1 MDKKKERERER
12 NYRGV
17 TPERVDVISGG
28 EEERREEKKKIAV
41 ALASITSKRMPCQ
54 VIRTQHT
61 RQSSRVDGVK
71 KTSDSSK
78 ASKPISIRSELGKT
92 LTLCE

>member
-28 EEERREEKKKIAV
+28 EEERRKKRKKK
-41 ALASITSKRMPCQ
+41 
-54 VIRTQHT
+54 
-61 RQSSRVDGVK
+61 SRW
-71 KTSDSSK
+71 
-78 ASKPISIRSELGKT
+78 R
-92 LTLCE
+92 

>member
-1 MDKKKERERER
+1 MDKKKERERETIVALHQR
-12 NYRGV
+12 
-17 TPERVDVISGG
+17 EWMLSGG
-28 EEERREEKKKIAV
+28 EEEERREEKKKIAV